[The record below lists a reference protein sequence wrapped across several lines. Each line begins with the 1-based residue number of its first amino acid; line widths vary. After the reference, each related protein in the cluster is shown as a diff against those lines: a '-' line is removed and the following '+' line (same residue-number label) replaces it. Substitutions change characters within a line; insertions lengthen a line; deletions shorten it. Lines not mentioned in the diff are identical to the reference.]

1 MRRILLS
8 GGTVLADEDGRPA
21 AQELDILVS
30 DGRIEALEPHGA
42 MRDVDADVMRVDGRL
57 IAPGLINGHHHSH
70 ESFHKGRYDN
80 LPLELWM
87 NFVRPS
93 RPLPLTPRDVYL
105 RTMIGAVEALKT
117 GTTTIVDDL
126 NVFPAVDPTHVKAA
140 LQAYEDAGIR
150 AYVGLSL
157 MDRPFWATVPF
168 VEEEFEQDLL
178 HELRERPV
186 ADVRP
191 AVDLLRKLARD
202 HHPTNGRVG
211 VLVAPSA
218 PQRCSDALLR
228 ESSRIADELD
238 LPLIIHVQE
247 TRLQVITGHLM
258 FGRTMV
264 AHLGALGVLGPRT
277 SLIHAVWLTPEE
289 IAQIADSG
297 ASVQHNPFS
306 NLKLGSGLAPVRA
319 LLKAGVNVSL
329 GSDGCGSI
337 ETVNLHPS
345 LASAALMD
353 KLRDD
358 AFGEWIGAD
367 EAWRMATQG
376 GATALGRARD
386 LGRIAVGC
394 AADLVAYRLDG
405 ASLTPL
411 NDPVRQ
417 LVFAEFGQNVDLV
430 MVEGRVVLSEG
441 RLQTVEETSLLA
453 EIREAHA
460 RVAPYLAESE
470 HDVSRMTPALE
481 RIYRR
486 CLAHPIASGTFAA
499 KLSCRH

>member
-1 MRRILLS
+1 
-8 GGTVLADEDGRPA
+8 V
-21 AQELDILVS
+21 DILVS
-30 DGRIEALEPHGA
+30 DGRIEAMEPHGTI
-42 MRDVDADVMRVDGRL
+42 RDANAAVIRVDGRL

-105 RTMIGAVEALKT
+105 RTMIGAVEALRS

-126 NVFPAVDPTHVKAA
+126 NVFPAVDPSHVEAA

-168 VEEEFEQDLL
+168 VEEEFGPGLL

-191 AVDLLRKLARD
+191 AVDLLRALARS
-202 HHPTNGRVG
+202 HHPASKRVG

-218 PQRCSDALLR
+218 PQRCSDDLLR
-228 ESSRIADELD
+228 ESRRVADELD
-238 LPLIIHVQE
+238 LPMIIHVQE
-247 TRLQVITGHLM
+247 TRLQVVTGHLM
-258 FGRTMV
+258 FGQTMV
-264 AHLGALGVLGPRT
+264 AHLDSLGILGPRT

-289 IAQIADSG
+289 IVRIADAG

-337 ETVNLHPS
+337 DTVNLHPS

-358 AFGEWIGAD
+358 DFGEWLGAD

-376 GATALGRARD
+376 GAAALGRTRD

-394 AADLVAYRLDG
+394 AADLVAYRLNG
-405 ASLTPL
+405 AALTPL

-417 LVFAEFGQNVDLV
+417 LVFAEFGQSVDLV
-430 MVEGRVVLSEG
+430 MIAGQVVLSEG
-441 RLQTVEETSLLA
+441 HLRKVDENALFS
-453 EIREAHA
+453 EIQEVHA
-460 RVAPYLAESE
+460 RVAPYLEESE
-470 HDVSRMTPALE
+470 RDVSRMKPALE

-486 CLAHPIASGTFAA
+486 CLEHPIASNTFAA
-499 KLSCRH
+499 KLHCSHSRKSSQ